1 MAVDPALNPG
11 PSDKPFSE
19 NIMDRRIFLGSAV
32 ASAVG
37 ATLTACGGGGSDP
50 GLDPAAS
57 MERSRT
63 TTTTAV
69 TASATAKSRVIV
81 IGGGM
86 GGATVAKYLRLWGD
100 AISVTLVERMPTYT
114 SNIMSSLVL
123 SGQRTLSSLSY
134 NYDTLRSKYGITTVF
149 GEVVAIDPVNVAVT
163 LADGTVL
170 KADRI
175 VMAPG
180 ISFDTVPGLGSS
192 DKMPHAWQAG
202 PQTALLASQLKAMT
216 AGLNHNV
223 VLTIPKTPYRCPPGP
238 YERACLIA
246 DWLKVNK
253 PGSKLLVL
261 DANPGIVTEVDNF
274 TRAFVDLHGAV
285 IEYYPNAEI
294 AEVSTDT
301 MSLKTTSG
309 AVFRG
314 DVINMI
320 PRQRAGALVTTAGL
334 NNATEGRF
342 AGVNVLSY
350 ASTVSGAGKVHIIGD
365 ASATTQPKAGHI
377 ANQEA
382 KVCADAISRILS
394 GGSPDP
400 APVTNSACFST
411 ITMTQASWLTAVFQ
425 YNPAWTNPATG
436 TTGPAMVPV
445 AASSAASTGWNGDN
459 FAEMGTWFKTLMADS
474 FA

>member
-1 MAVDPALNPG
+1 
-11 PSDKPFSE
+11 
-19 NIMDRRIFLGSAV
+19 MDRRIFLSSAAAGLVGSA
-32 ASAVG
+32 
-37 ATLTACGGGGSDP
+37 LTACGGGGSEPALDLAGSPRRRP
-50 GLDPAAS
+50 G
-57 MERSRT
+57 T
-63 TTTTAV
+63 TTTVV
-69 TASATAKSRVIV
+69 TPPVTPKSRVIV

-114 SNIMSSLVL
+114 SNIMSSMVL
-123 SGQRTLSSLSY
+123 TGQRSMSSLSF

-149 GEVVAIDPVNVAVT
+149 GDVVAIDPVAVKVT
-163 LADGTVL
+163 LANGTTL
-170 KADRI
+170 TADRI

-180 ISFDTVPGLGSS
+180 ISFDAVPGLGAS

-202 PQTALLASQLKAMT
+202 PQTTLLANQLKALPNK
-216 AGLNHNV
+216 GVV

-246 DWLKVNK
+246 DWLKVKK
-253 PGSKLLVL
+253 PGSRLIVL

-274 TRAFVDLHGAV
+274 TNAFMGLHGGV
-285 IEYYPNAEI
+285 IEYRANAEVTSVDP
-294 AEVSTDT
+294 AT
-301 MSLKTTSG
+301 MSLMTTAG
-309 AVFRG
+309 TVRG

-320 PRQRAGALVTTAGL
+320 PRQRAGTLVATAGL

-350 ASTVSGAGKVHIIGD
+350 ASTVAGAEKIHIIGD

-394 GGSPDP
+394 GGAPDP
-400 APVTNSACFST
+400 APVTNSACYST

-425 YNPAWTNPATG
+425 YDAATS
-436 TTGPAMVPV
+436 AMKGV
-445 AASSAASTGWNGDN
+445 AAASGASTGWDQDS
-459 FAEMGTWFKTLMADS
+459 FEEMGTWFKSLMGDS

>member
-1 MAVDPALNPG
+1 
-11 PSDKPFSE
+11 
-19 NIMDRRIFLGSAV
+19 MDRRVFLGSAV

-37 ATLTACGGGGSDP
+37 ATLTACGGGSSAEP
-50 GLDPAAS
+50 ALDLAES
-57 MERSRT
+57 SRRRPT
-63 TTTTAV
+63 TTTTTTSAST
-69 TASATAKSRVIV
+69 TAAKSRVIV

-123 SGQRTLSSLSY
+123 TGQRTLGSLSY
-134 NYDTLRSKYGITTVF
+134 SYDTLRSKYGITTVF
-149 GEVVAIDPVNVAVT
+149 GEVVAIDPVGVKVT
-163 LADGTVL
+163 LANGTVL
-170 KADRI
+170 SADRI

-180 ISFDTVPGLGSS
+180 ISFDTVPGLGTS

-202 PQTALLASQLKAMT
+202 PQTTLLANQLKAMPS
-216 AGLNHNV
+216 GGVV
-223 VLTIPKTPYRCPPGP
+223 VLSIPRTPYRCPPGP

-246 DWLKVNK
+246 DWLKVKK
-253 PGSKLLVL
+253 PGSKLIVL

-274 TRAFVDLHGAV
+274 TSAFMGLHGNV
-285 IEYYPNAEI
+285 IEYHANAEVTSVDP
-294 AEVSTDT
+294 AS
-301 MSLKTTSG
+301 MSLFTTAG
-309 AVFRG
+309 TIRG
-314 DVINMI
+314 DVINLI
-320 PRQRAGALVTTAGL
+320 PRQRAGALVATAGL

-350 ASTVSGAGKVHIIGD
+350 ASTVASAGKVHIIGD

-411 ITMTQASWLTAVFQ
+411 ITMRQASWLTAVFQ
-425 YNPAWTNPATG
+425 YDAATA
-436 TTGPAMVPV
+436 AMKAV
-445 AASSAASTGWNGDN
+445 AASSAASTGWDSDN
-459 FAEMGTWFKTLMADS
+459 FEDMDEWFRALMGDT